1 MWKWLAVVVLANAAQ
16 LGVNSIYTVYVTYR
30 YSWQPADLSVYLSY
44 FGFLS
49 IFLQA
54 AVVPFMSRQ
63 FQEWTLLIVG
73 AVLNSAFIALAGL
86 APFGLA
92 YAACTSSWLLGMVL
106 FSASTNSFLSRS
118 IGDSDQGRVQGAAR
132 SVSSLVGLVAPGLFS
147 LLLAY
152 SIRFGGKPFSGVPF
166 LVSGVL
172 SVLTALLVVHVVRRQ
187 QKA

>member
-1 MWKWLAVVVLANAAQ
+1 ANGLYGLFVLPESLAPEKRAPFALKNANPVSAIGGVVRDYPIMWKWLAVVVLANAAQ

-73 AVLNSAFIALAGL
+73 AVLNS
-86 APFGLA
+86 
-92 YAACTSSWLLGMVL
+92 
-106 FSASTNSFLSRS
+106 
-118 IGDSDQGRVQGAAR
+118 
-132 SVSSLVGLVAPGLFS
+132 
-147 LLLAY
+147 
-152 SIRFGGKPFSGVPF
+152 
-166 LVSGVL
+166 
-172 SVLTALLVVHVVRRQ
+172 
-187 QKA
+187 